1 MSVITSRDSKT
12 FKELQR
18 LTQKKY
24 RDRGGLF
31 IAEGPNVVGEAAGT
45 DDIEVLQVF
54 AKEGSGFE
62 SFTGDTVTLSGD
74 LFDRI
79 SDTVTSQGVIAVVR
93 KPDRGSAE
101 DLLRH
106 ARLQAFPSTPAP

>member
-31 IAEGPNVVGEAAGT
+31 IAEGPNVT
-45 DDIEVLQVF
+45 M
-54 AKEGSGFE
+54 
-62 SFTGDTVTLSGD
+62 TLKYCRCS
-74 LFDRI
+74 LKRARA
-79 SDTVTSQGVIAVVR
+79 SSHSQAI
-93 KPDRGSAE
+93 
-101 DLLRH
+101 
-106 ARLQAFPSTPAP
+106 Q